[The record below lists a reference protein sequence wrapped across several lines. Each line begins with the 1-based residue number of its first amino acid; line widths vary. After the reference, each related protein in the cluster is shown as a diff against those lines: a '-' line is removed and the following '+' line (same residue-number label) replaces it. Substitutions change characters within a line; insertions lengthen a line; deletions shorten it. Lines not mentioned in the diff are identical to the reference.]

1 MLRGLPGHGFEA
13 HLNRLALAQSY
24 RLAVVPWKGVASP
37 YKYLKRGLLKGAQA
51 DIGMIADVMRTVPPL
66 AALGQICTL
75 RRRRVTSHA
84 NGREGQ

>member
-1 MLRGLPGHGFEA
+1 MLRGLPGYAFEA

-37 YKYLKRGLLKGAQA
+37 YKYLKRGFLKGVQA
-51 DIGMIADVMRTVPPL
+51 DIGMIADVMRTVSPL

-75 RRRRVTSHA
+75 RRRRVTQRA
-84 NGREGQ
+84 NGREGE